1 MRFWLACYFVLAC
14 AFAAA
19 LLLPDLRA
27 EIGNQLRGGVSR
39 AADWVR
45 RAAARQQSRG
55 WAVSRGVVALLRGM
69 LRWLGRRGHL
79 GLLALAVLALPVLV
93 ALALQRWNRIESFDE
108 RDSMA
113 PGDSKVAQLLA
124 GEQLVP
130 PPPLPPEVFATAEV
144 QLERPMIDTAD
155 RRWALLED
163 DFRQRLL
170 LAFKIMRDRHGYD
183 LALLEG
189 YRSPERQTALQALG
203 PNVTRAG
210 AYQSFHQ
217 YGLAADV
224 AFMRAGRLVISEKD
238 PWAMRG
244 YELYGEVAE
253 SLGLTWGGRWQMM
266 DFGHVEY
273 RRPGF
278 RRDTPR

>member
-1 MRFWLACYFVLAC
+1 MHFWLACYFVLAC
-14 AFAAA
+14 VIAAGV
-19 LLLPDLRA
+19 LLPDWRA
-27 EIGNQLRGGVSR
+27 SIAQQLRGGVSR
-39 AADWVR
+39 AAVWLR
-45 RAAARQQSRG
+45 RASARQQSRG
-55 WAVSRGVVALLRGM
+55 SGAARSVLQLLQGG
-69 LRWLGRRGHL
+69 LWWLSRRGHL
-79 GLLALAVLALPVLV
+79 MLAALAVVALPVLI
-93 ALALQRWNRIESFDE
+93 ALALQRWNRIEGFDE
-108 RDSMA
+108 RASMA
-113 PGDSKVAQLLA
+113 VADSKVAQLLA

-130 PPPLPPEVFATAEV
+130 PPPLPPEVFATIDV
-144 QLERPMIDTAD
+144 QRERPMIDTAD
-155 RRWALLED
+155 RRWNLLED

-170 LAFKIMRDRHGYD
+170 LAFKIMREQHGYD

-189 YRSPERQTALQALG
+189 YRSPERQAELQALG

-253 SLGLTWGGRWQMM
+253 SLGLTWGGRWQLM
-266 DFGHVEY
+266 DFGHAEY

-278 RRDTPR
+278 QRAAGG

>member
-1 MRFWLACYFVLAC
+1 MHFWLACYFVFAC
-14 AFAAA
+14 VIAAGV
-19 LLLPDLRA
+19 LLPDWRA
-27 EIGNQLRGGVSR
+27 SIAQQLRGGVSR
-39 AADWVR
+39 AAVWLR
-45 RAAARQQSRG
+45 RASARQQSLGSGAARS
-55 WAVSRGVVALLRGM
+55 VLQLLQGG
-69 LRWLGRRGHL
+69 LQWLSLHGHL
-79 GLLALAVLALPVLV
+79 MLAALAVVALPVLI
-93 ALALQRWNRIESFDE
+93 ALALQRWNRIEGFDE
-108 RDSMA
+108 RASMA
-113 PGDSKVAQLLA
+113 VADSKVAQLLA

-130 PPPLPPEVFATAEV
+130 PPPLPPEVFATIDV
-144 QLERPMIDTAD
+144 QRERPMLDTAD
-155 RRWALLED
+155 RRWNLLED

-170 LAFKIMRDRHGYD
+170 LAFKIMRERHGYD

-253 SLGLTWGGRWQMM
+253 SLGLTWGGRWQLM
-266 DFGHVEY
+266 DFGHAEY

-278 RRDTPR
+278 QRAAGE